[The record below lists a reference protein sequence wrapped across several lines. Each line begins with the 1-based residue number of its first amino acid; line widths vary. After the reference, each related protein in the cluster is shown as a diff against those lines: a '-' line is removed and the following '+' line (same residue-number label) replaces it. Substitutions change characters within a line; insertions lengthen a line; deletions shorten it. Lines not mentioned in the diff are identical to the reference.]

1 VIGFL
6 DSPYYL
12 DVVPYTS
19 SFPGFLYE
27 EQQKYL
33 LFNTVGIL
41 SDECGSSYPHEPWKC
56 QLGQYRMP
64 FVKTSFF
71 MVASHTSCTTSPV
84 WVLVGR

>member
-6 DSPYYL
+6 ESPYYL

-33 LFNTVGIL
+33 LFNTVGLQLLLDIMQL
-41 SDECGSSYPHEPWKC
+41 IHVVEHRDASCICSDDRYS
-56 QLGQYRMP
+56 
-64 FVKTSFF
+64 V
-71 MVASHTSCTTSPV
+71 
-84 WVLVGR
+84 

>member
-12 DVVPYTS
+12 DVVPYTN

-33 LFNTVGIL
+33 LFNTVGLQLLLDIMQLIL
-41 SDECGSSYPHEPWKC
+41 VVEHRDASCICSDDRYPI
-56 QLGQYRMP
+56 
-64 FVKTSFF
+64 
-71 MVASHTSCTTSPV
+71 
-84 WVLVGR
+84 